1 MLIPDLIKAGYL
13 PPDILFEV
21 MTSKSLSE
29 TKYKVKKA
37 LKLQKEENNQ
47 IQQLQ

>member
-1 MLIPDLIKAGYL
+1 
-13 PPDILFEV
+13 

-29 TKYKVKKA
+29 MKFKVKKA
-37 LKLQKEENNQ
+37 LRIQKEENNQ